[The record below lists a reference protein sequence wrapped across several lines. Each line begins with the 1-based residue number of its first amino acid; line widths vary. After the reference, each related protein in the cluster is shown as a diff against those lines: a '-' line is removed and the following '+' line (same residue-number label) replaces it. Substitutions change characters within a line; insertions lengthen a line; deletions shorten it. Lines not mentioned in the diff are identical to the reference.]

1 MEEAKEEALCWDSPS
16 RLGSG
21 WALGR
26 FCPFFPAWG
35 FKEGGALQPALPALQ
50 LPFIVISWQGVLMQE
65 CVFNL
70 SELLYLFPR
79 AAALSVLLCTAP

>member
-1 MEEAKEEALCWDSPS
+1 MEEAKEEAFCWDSPS

-26 FCPFFPAWG
+26 SRPFFPAWS

-50 LPFIVISWQGVLMQE
+50 LPFVVISWKGVWMQE
-65 CVFNL
+65 RL
-70 SELLYLFPR
+70 
-79 AAALSVLLCTAP
+79 